1 MNRVLVIAA
10 GEVRLMLRSRL
21 ALIGLVTLILL
32 SAIAAATSWRQ
43 METARLARAANQQA
57 ADAAFERQPDRHPH
71 RMVHYGNYAIRPVGP
86 LAAFDPGVDPFTGTV
101 LYLEGHR
108 QNSATFGAARESS
121 GLIRFG
127 QLTPAFVLQTLAPLL
142 LVFLGFASVARE
154 RERGGLRAL
163 RAHGAGTGQIVAGKA
178 LALGCVALVAAA
190 PALLALAFTAA
201 RSPAEAG
208 VAALVGL
215 GYFLY
220 LAIWV
225 LLIVAGS
232 ALARSGQGALV
243 ALIALWAVTVV
254 LVPRAAAAWA
264 GLSKPLPGRA
274 ETELRIN
281 ADLRR
286 LGDSHN
292 PDDPF
297 FAAFRA
303 RLLRQYG
310 VTRVEDLP
318 FNYRGAL
325 SAEGERLTSQLFRD
339 YAAEAA
345 RIQRAQQAQ
354 VLALGWASPAIAVR
368 RASMLGAATDL
379 DTHLAFLERAEAY
392 RFDMVQQLNR
402 LHTEKVSAEDDA
414 ARSRD
419 LAAERRTR
427 VTAENWRAIPDF
439 RFDAPAPAARA
450 AGMGAPLLIL
460 ALWLGAALAAA
471 AFAARRLARS
481 DA

>member
-1 MNRVLVIAA
+1 MNRTLVIAA
-10 GEVRLMLRSRL
+10 GEIRLMLRSRL
-21 ALIGLVTLILL
+21 ALIGLVTLLLL

-43 METARLARAANQQA
+43 MEMARLARAANQQA
-57 ADAAFERQPDRHPH
+57 ADAAFDRQPNRHPH

-163 RAHGAGTGQIVAGKA
+163 RAHGASTGQIVAGKA

-190 PALLALAFTAA
+190 PALLALALTAA

-264 GLSKPLPGRA
+264 GLATPLPGRA

-345 RIQRAQQAQ
+345 RIQRAQQAH

-392 RFDMVQQLNR
+392 RFDMVQRLNR

-427 VTAENWRAIPDF
+427 VTAANWRAIPDF

-450 AGMGAPLLIL
+450 AGMGAALLIL